1 MNTSETRQRVLG
13 FTLALFIV
21 ASFLIPLLMSL
32 ALEDEDGEWV
42 QISGSLVVLFSAI
55 LEIHQTLIKK
65 PQEASSIKIEGRP
78 ALAAR
83 QISKIDTF
91 FHGFAWTGIAVGTIV
106 WGYGDLLFTL
116 IFR

>member
-1 MNTSETRQRVLG
+1 
-13 FTLALFIV
+13 
-21 ASFLIPLLMSL
+21 MSL
-32 ALEDEDGEWV
+32 ALEDGKWV
-42 QISGSLVVLFSAI
+42 QRSGSLVVLFSAI
-55 LEIHQTLIKK
+55 LEIRQTLIKK
-65 PQEASSIKIEGRP
+65 PQEASSVKIEGRP

-106 WGYGDLLFTL
+106 WGYGDLLFSL